1 MFSSLLSQKKDL
13 ERKKNVLQK
22 NFGVQLQKQALA
34 AYTKSLRLEA
44 LNFPT

>member
-22 NFGVQLQKQALA
+22 IGVQLQKQALA